1 MTTTEQ
7 ALQAIRAAVT
17 NAGGSNVRI
26 GQSDAVRDASPYYT
40 VLGISDQSAGYAQAI
55 DSDEVQE
62 PRLGRWLVTGYGNG
76 TDVVLTDLAA
86 LLFVPSSSVAIA
98 FRAAGMAPER
108 CLPLRDLTAL
118 YRSGMEPQFALEIVA
133 AYVRSVTFTDGD
145 ANATQIDVDLNDGT
159 LLVEVPE
166 PA

>member
-17 NAGGSNVRI
+17 NAGGSRVRI
-26 GQSDAVRDASPYYT
+26 GQSDAVRDANPYYV
-40 VLGISDQSAGYAQAI
+40 VLGISDQSVGFPQLVGN
-55 DSDEVQE
+55 EVQDCH
-62 PRLGRWLVTGYGNG
+62 LGRWLVTGYGNG
-76 TDVVLTDLAA
+76 TDVILTDLAA

-145 ANATQIDVDLNDGT
+145 VNATQIDVDLNDGT